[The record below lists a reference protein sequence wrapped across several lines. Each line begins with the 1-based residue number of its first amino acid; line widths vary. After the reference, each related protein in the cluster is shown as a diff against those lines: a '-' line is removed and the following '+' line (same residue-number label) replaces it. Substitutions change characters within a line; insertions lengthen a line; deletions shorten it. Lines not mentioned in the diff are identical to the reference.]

1 MKSSQNPRIA
11 RTGHK
16 TAKSG
21 VFSLK
26 SDFGGRGTPQPAH
39 YSKFPEIF
47 WNFRSSH
54 TLRHWFRVYF
64 ACVQCQ
70 NVPECVSALLAV
82 ISEQFTSWLHPS
94 HRFWKFWSDLIQGS
108 GHMRFKWVT
117 ESFDIEVRFVRFR
130 SRKRDLA
137 QLVSDPLKW
146 FTPVQCTGF

>member
-1 MKSSQNPRIA
+1 MKSSQNLRIA

-26 SDFGGRGTPQPAH
+26 SDFGGRGTPQAAH

-82 ISEQFTSWLHPS
+82 ISEQFTAWLHP
-94 HRFWKFWSDLIQGS
+94 Q
-108 GHMRFKWVT
+108 
-117 ESFDIEVRFVRFR
+117 
-130 SRKRDLA
+130 
-137 QLVSDPLKW
+137 
-146 FTPVQCTGF
+146 TGFENFDLSLFGLVKFNTLMPLAFLVGSRIINKLKNLRRNIRRGRCESALISTLGKRV